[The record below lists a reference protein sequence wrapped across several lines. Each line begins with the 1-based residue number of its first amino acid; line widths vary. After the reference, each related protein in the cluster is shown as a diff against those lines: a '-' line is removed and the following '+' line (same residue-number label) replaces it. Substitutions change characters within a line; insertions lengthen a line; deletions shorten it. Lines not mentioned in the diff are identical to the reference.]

1 MSNKIEEMYG
11 FVGHRDY
18 INGLIDDSVNIK
30 KKFIL
35 YKIYDDKGIIYL
47 GRTKQKL
54 QDRLRGHFFKKPM
67 QREIDIDVVTKIEHA
82 EFNSEADMF
91 LYEIYFIN
99 LLKPILNK
107 DDKARDELTV
117 KLPEVEFKVFDCGI
131 MKKWKLEINKRDI
144 EYQLHKEKEVM
155 REIKIRELKKLRH
168 EKEITED
175 KYWILLDE
183 SNKEIVRI

>member
-67 QREIDIDVVTKIEHA
+67 QREIAKHIIPT
-82 EFNSEADMF
+82 
-91 LYEIYFIN
+91 
-99 LLKPILNK
+99 
-107 DDKARDELTV
+107 
-117 KLPEVEFKVFDCGI
+117 
-131 MKKWKLEINKRDI
+131 
-144 EYQLHKEKEVM
+144 HK
-155 REIKIRELKKLRH
+155 
-168 EKEITED
+168 
-175 KYWILLDE
+175 
-183 SNKEIVRI
+183 